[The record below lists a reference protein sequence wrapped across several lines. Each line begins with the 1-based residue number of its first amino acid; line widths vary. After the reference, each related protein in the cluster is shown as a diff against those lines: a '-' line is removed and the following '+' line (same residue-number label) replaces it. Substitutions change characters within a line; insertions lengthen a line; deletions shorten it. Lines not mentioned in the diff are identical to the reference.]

1 MSKLEESVV
10 PLEDAVETAI
20 DEARVHKRY
29 FLGMLFSILDAS
41 LLGNMLAGKDF
52 VHANVSVVR
61 TDESLQCHPILSKR
75 LEKYISL

>member
-20 DEARVHKRY
+20 YEARVHKRY
-29 FLGMLFSILDAS
+29 FLDMLLSVLDAS

-52 VHANVSVVR
+52 VRANVSVVR
-61 TDESLQCHPILSKR
+61 TDESLQCHPIL
-75 LEKYISL
+75 